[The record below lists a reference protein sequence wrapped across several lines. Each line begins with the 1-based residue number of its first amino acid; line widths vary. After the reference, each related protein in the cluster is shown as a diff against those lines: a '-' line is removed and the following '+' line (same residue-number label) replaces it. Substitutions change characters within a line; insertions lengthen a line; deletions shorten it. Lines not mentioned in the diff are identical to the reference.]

1 MIVKT
6 IISTIVG
13 AAVGYGYH
21 LLMAS
26 MKSG

>member
-1 MIVKT
+1 MAIKT
-6 IISTIVG
+6 IISTLVG
-13 AAVGYGYH
+13 GAVGYGYH